1 MIPFNLRGHLPHT
14 IPRDYTFGAI
24 PRAQFFIPGD
34 KIYAFSVVERGVPR
48 VFTYDSDADGLDQL
62 SHLIR
67 SETVLAVIRGRQLEI
82 KTESVVSMTDGAEL
96 QTEHRTTL
104 ISSSS
109 C

>member
-1 MIPFNLRGHLPHT
+1 VIPFNLCGRLSYGV
-14 IPRDYTFGAI
+14 PRDHTFGAV
-24 PRAQFFIPGD
+24 PRAQFFSPGD

-48 VFTYDSDADGLDQL
+48 VFTYDLDADGLDQL
-62 SHLIR
+62 SHLVR

-104 ISSSS
+104 ISSH
-109 C
+109 